1 MTKPVISSYNK
12 HWYDYQGKKEQKS
25 CREFSRTLSKKL
37 LHYLYLEPTLCKKKS
52 CNYISLKFLFVDY
65 SFKIFFFVYLKP
77 LIYFIAKT
85 KILVKRDKTNVMW
98 SLKKNK
104 IG

>member
-65 SFKIFFFVYLKP
+65 SFKIFFHSF
-77 LIYFIAKT
+77 KT
-85 KILVKRDKTNVMW
+85 VNLFFLQKQKFLLRVIRLM
-98 SLKKNK
+98 
-104 IG
+104 